1 MCLENK
7 KAKSP
12 FLLNSTMVVRRECF
26 SEKLSFKRKK
36 KKRPNILF
44 LLKVQAWHKGAG
56 CHDHEYIY
64 LPTRIPLQRGEIR
77 RHSAPTIESQFMT
90 NIKSVLSE
98 QTLQYFH
105 TWLRWH
111 DVTTLV
117 SISYGSGS
125 PKRPSRSHYSSH

>member
-12 FLLNSTMVVRRECF
+12 LLLNSTMVVRRECL
-26 SEKLSFKRKK
+26 SEKLSFKR

-44 LLKVQAWHKGAG
+44 LLKVQAWHNGAG

-64 LPTRIPLQRGEIR
+64 LPTRIPLQRGEIK
-77 RHSAPTIESQFMT
+77 RHSAPTISSQFMT
-90 NIKSVLSE
+90 NIKTVLSK

-105 TWLRWH
+105 TWLRCH
-111 DVTTLV
+111 DVMTL
-117 SISYGSGS
+117 IIIFL
-125 PKRPSRSHYSSH
+125 RQWLT